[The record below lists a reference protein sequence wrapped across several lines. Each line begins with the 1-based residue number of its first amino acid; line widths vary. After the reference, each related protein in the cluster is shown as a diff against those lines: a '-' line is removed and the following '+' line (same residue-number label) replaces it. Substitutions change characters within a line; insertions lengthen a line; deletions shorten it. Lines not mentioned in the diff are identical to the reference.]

1 MTLTYIK
8 QLEEQNEELKQKL
21 AKAESAA
28 NDASMAHHV
37 LATVLRNSGYDVQR
51 DANRTIVNISMS
63 EVVITTEDIGEQRIN
78 ALAKLLEILHSKK
91 KQFDLAE
98 MGHIYKNLFIASCES
113 KASLDYFMK
122 ATGYV
127 K

>member
-1 MTLTYIK
+1 MTYIN

-21 AKAESAA
+21 AAAESAA
-28 NDASMAHHV
+28 NDVSMEHHV
-37 LATVLRNSGYDVQR
+37 LAIILRNSGYDVHK
-51 DANRTIVNISMS
+51 DSKRTVVNISMS

-113 KASLDYFMK
+113 KASLDHFMK
-122 ATGYV
+122 ATGYA